1 MRPLQTVCIAFVL
14 AAGVAFAAG
23 RPPITPRVPVVDTYH
38 GVQVTDDY
46 RWLEDWNDPAVRA
59 WSDSENAIARATL
72 DHLPG
77 REALRT
83 RISEI
88 RKLRIPRYGALDFA
102 GGNLFALQFEPPRQ
116 QAMLVVMPSENEP
129 AAARVLVDPNTL
141 DATGGTSIDWFVPS
155 HDGSK
160 VAVSLSQ
167 GGSERGDAHVYDVAT
182 GREMEAPV
190 PRVNYG
196 TAGGSLA
203 WDAGDHGFYY
213 TRYPREGERPPADLD
228 FYTQVYYH
236 ALGTPTASDRYEIG
250 KDFPR
255 IAEIDLEGSRAG
267 GWLVAN
273 VQNGDGG
280 EFQQYL
286 RDAQGTWTQL
296 TRYEDRVQS
305 AAFGP
310 GETLCLLSLA
320 DAPRG
325 KVLQLVLHTSDGTP
339 PSLANAVT
347 LVPQGEY
354 VIEDRFRG
362 HGGVV
367 PADGLLYLVVG
378 TGGPQQVR
386 VFDLLDGHALGAL
399 PAPEV
404 CTVGQVLHLQ
414 GRAPDTVL
422 YSTTA
427 YLEPA
432 QWSRWT
438 AGNAPVAT
446 PLPPK
451 AVAPGQVAKTALTQP
466 YPIDFS
472 DCEVVRDYATS
483 ADGTRI
489 PMSIIRRKGTRLDGQ
504 NALRLVGYGGFGLSQ
519 SPRFSPGLRVWL
531 DRGGV
536 QVIAN
541 LRGGS
546 EYGEEWHRAGN
557 LTHKQNVFDDFI
569 ACAEY
574 LVRKGYTNPQRL
586 AIEGGSNGGL
596 LMGAVLTQRPD
607 LFQAVVSHVGIYDML
622 RVELSPNGAFNIPE
636 FGTVQDSLQFVAMNA
651 YSPYHHVQDGMRY
664 PRILFLTGANDPR
677 VDPMHSRKMTA
688 RLQAAGAPEV
698 LLRTSATSGHGG
710 GTPLDEQIEQE
721 VDIYSFLFDALR
733 MPPGAP

>member
-1 MRPLQTVCIAFVL
+1 MRILRTVPIAFVL
-14 AAGVAFAAG
+14 ATGLAIASGHAPVAQ
-23 RPPITPRVPVVDTYH
+23 RTPVVDAYH

-59 WSDSENAIARATL
+59 WSDSENVAARATL
-72 DHLPG
+72 DSLPG

-83 RISEI
+83 RVAEI
-88 RKLRIPRYGALDFA
+88 RKLRIPRYGALDWA
-102 GGNLFALQFEPPRQ
+102 GGNLFALEFEPPRQ
-116 QAMLVVMPSENEP
+116 QSMLVVMPSENEP

-141 DATGGTSIDWFVPS
+141 DPKGGTSIDWFVPS
-155 HDGSK
+155 HDGSN
-160 VAVSLSQ
+160 VAVSLSE
-167 GGSERGDAHVYDVAT
+167 GGSERGNVHVYDVAT
-182 GREMEAPV
+182 GREIEATV

-203 WDAGDHGFYY
+203 WAADDRGFFY
-213 TRYPREGERPPADLD
+213 TRYPREGERPAADLD

-236 ALGTPTASDRYEIG
+236 ALGTPTAADRYEIG

-255 IAEIDLEGSRAG
+255 IAEIDLETSRTG
-267 GWLVAN
+267 VWLLAN
-273 VQNGDGG
+273 VQKGDGG
-280 EFQQYL
+280 EFEQYL
-286 RDAQGTWTQL
+286 RDGRGSWTQL
-296 TRYEDRVQS
+296 THYEDLVAT

-310 GETLCLLSLA
+310 GETLCMLSRA

-325 KVLQLVLHTSDGTP
+325 KILQLALRAADGTP
-339 PSLANAVT
+339 PKLADAVT
-347 LVPQGEY
+347 LVPQGDF
-354 VIEDRFRG
+354 VIEDRFPG

-367 PADGLLYLVVG
+367 PADGLLYLVVAV
-378 TGGPQQVR
+378 GGPQQVR
-386 VFDLLDGHALGAL
+386 VFDMADGQAIGAL

-404 CTVGQVLHLQ
+404 CTVGQVLHLR
-414 GRAPDTVL
+414 GRAADNVL
-422 YSTTA
+422 YQATS

-432 QWSRWT
+432 QWSRWQPGSETT
-438 AGNAPVAT
+438 A
-446 PLPPK
+446 LPASAK
-451 AVAPGQVAKTALTQP
+451 ALAPGQVVKTALTKP
-466 YPIDFS
+466 FPIDFS
-472 DCEVVRDYATS
+472 DAEVVRDFATS
-483 ADGTRI
+483 PDGTRI

-504 NALRLVGYGGFGLSQ
+504 NPLRLVGYGGFGLSQ

-536 QVIAN
+536 QVVAN

-546 EYGEEWHRAGN
+546 EFGEEWHRAGN

-596 LMGAVLTQRPD
+596 LMGAALTQRPD

-622 RVELSPNGAFNIPE
+622 RVELSPNGAFNVPE
-636 FGTVQDSLQFVAMNA
+636 FGTVQDSLQFSAMYA
-651 YSPYHHVQDGMRY
+651 YSPYHHVQDGTRY
-664 PRILFLTGANDPR
+664 PAVLFMTGANDPR

-688 RLQAAGAPEV
+688 RLQVAGAPVV
-698 LLRTSATSGHGG
+698 LLRTSANSGHGG

-721 VDIYSFLFDALR
+721 VDVYSFLFDALR
-733 MPPGAP
+733 MPSPAP